1 MKPND
6 TPLTPLEGTR
16 IRRYG
21 LGLVVMFLGG
31 SGLVYEYCIST
42 LATHLLGNS
51 VEQFSVIIAIM
62 LFAMGLAGLA
72 QRNLTNDAA
81 LPGIFV
87 VVELLLALVGGTSAV
102 VLYLGFAWLDHFHL
116 LLYFLAFFIGFGIGL
131 EIPLLLRINERWR
144 TQLSDNVGEI
154 LSLDYVGALIGAL
167 VWAFVMLPVMPLDQI
182 SLVLGLANLGA
193 ALLTWYLL
201 KPAIQSHLKLLFLFI
216 AVTVVLVTVSL
227 NAPSWK
233 DSARQRLFAYPI
245 QHSQH
250 SPYQSLVV
258 TGTGARMSFYLN
270 GRLQF
275 DSEDEFIYHEMLVHP
290 AMSAADRVKRVL
302 VLGGGDGLAV
312 REILRWPSVEHV
324 LLVDLDPAVT
334 RLAQTYEPLLRL
346 NQASLLNDKVHRKR
360 AAMRKG
366 SLQTIVKEGE
376 KPMDALHGHQE
387 KIAEVYVQNAD
398 ADLFLR
404 DATGQWDVIICDFPD
419 PSTPDLAKLY
429 SAEFYAALKRH
440 LAPGGVVSVQS
451 GSPYTSRHSFW
462 AIKQTLASVGFKV
475 TPLHAHVP
483 TFGEWGWHI
492 GSLDDAPRF
501 TKSYPTSLRYV
512 DPPTVSASMHFPN
525 PIAEPDGQPHI
536 STRIDP
542 WIMRLYERGE
552 PLPGPQYFP
561 GYAER

>member
-1 MKPND
+1 MSASK
-6 TPLTPLEGTR
+6 TPLPPLEGTR

-81 LPGIFV
+81 LPAIFV
-87 VVELLLALVGGTSAV
+87 IVELLLALIGGTSAV

-116 LLYFLAFFIGFGIGL
+116 LLYLLAFSIGFGIGL

-144 TQLSDNVGEI
+144 AQLSDNIGEI

-167 VWAFVMLPVMPLDQI
+167 VWAFVMLPVLPLDRI
-182 SLVLGLANLGA
+182 SLILGLANLGA

-201 KPAIQSHLKLLFLFI
+201 KPAIKSHFKLLALFL
-216 AVTVVLVTVSL
+216 AVTAVLVAVAF
-227 NAPSWK
+227 NAASWK
-233 DSARQRLFAYPI
+233 DKARQRLFAYPI
-245 QHSQH
+245 QHTEH

-258 TGTGARMSFYLN
+258 TGSGARMSLYLN

-290 AMSAADRVKRVL
+290 AMSATQAPKRIL

-312 REILRWPSVEHV
+312 REVLRWSSVEEV

-334 RLAQTYEPLLRL
+334 RLAQTYGPLVRL
-346 NQASLLNDKVHRKR
+346 NESALLSKKVRRKK
-360 AAMRKG
+360 APTKPG
-366 SLQTIVKEGE
+366 GVKAIHKYGE
-376 KPMDALHGHQE
+376 RPMDALHGF
-387 KIAEVYVQNAD
+387 KRAIGDVYVQNAD

-429 SAEFYAALKRH
+429 SAEFYALIKRH
-440 LAPGGVVSVQS
+440 LAPDGVVSVQS
-451 GSPYTSRHSFW
+451 GSPYANRHSYW
-462 AIKQTLASVGFKV
+462 AIKQTLASVGFQVKA
-475 TPLHAHVP
+475 LHAHVP
-483 TFGEWGWHI
+483 TFGEWGWHVA
-492 GSLDDAPRF
+492 SLTALPTFERP
-501 TKSYPTSLRYV
+501 YPDGLRYV
-512 DPPTVSASMHFPN
+512 DKPTVAASLHFSAPL
-525 PIAEPDGQPHI
+525 AEPPGQPYI

-552 PLPGPQYFP
+552 ALQGPQFFP